1 MVCREAS
8 IDLFGSL
15 GRHILN
21 KKRNEDAPLEGRS
34 DSLLVEV
41 LQKEEEGKKESHSF
55 DKHTFPFLP
64 TLSCLSVDCIFVS
77 LFFGR
82 MKEQNKKK
90 KRKTTKNMER
100 EASLISLFFF
110 LFNFFPIFLFS
121 SPTFSVKKE
130 EDECSCKCPNRK
142 EGTVSSFPMCVRWIA
157 SRHGPVVRKAPS
169 SSSSSIRLFF
179 FSSLFCCVA
188 CCCLN
193 TCLSYLDS

>member
-55 DKHTFPFLP
+55 DKHTFPFHP

-90 KRKTTKNMER
+90 REKRRRTW
-100 EASLISLFFF
+100 
-110 LFNFFPIFLFS
+110 
-121 SPTFSVKKE
+121 KE
-130 EDECSCKCPNRK
+130 K
-142 EGTVSSFPMCVRWIA
+142 
-157 SRHGPVVRKAPS
+157 
-169 SSSSSIRLFF
+169 L
-179 FSSLFCCVA
+179 L
-188 CCCLN
+188 
-193 TCLSYLDS
+193 